1 MRKED
6 EKIKKE
12 AEEMEKMERKTK
24 KAAAKS
30 DKPVMCVSVLSIELS
45 PTPS

>member
-12 AEEMEKMERKTK
+12 AEEMEKLERKGV

-30 DKPVMCVSVLSIELS
+30 EKPNA
-45 PTPS
+45 